1 MRVHGKRPSV
11 RRLMKPTP
19 RLDAVPHQTGALA
32 IAGLSHAYGAR
43 RVLDSVSLTVA
54 GGELVCLVGPSG
66 CGKTT
71 LLRVAAGLEDLQS
84 GSIAVDGCAIAE
96 TGRSVPAERRG
107 IGFVFQD
114 YALFPHLD
122 VAGNVGF
129 GIEAMPAASRAA
141 RIDETLRQVGMQDHA
156 HAYPHQLSGGQQQR
170 VALAR
175 ALAPRPRVL
184 LLDEPFSGLD
194 VRLRE
199 QVRDDTLHVL
209 KRSGAATLMV
219 THDPEEAMFMADRL
233 VVLNSGRVEQA
244 GPPAEVY
251 SRPATAFVAAF
262 FGHVNEVRGVVRGHA
277 VATPF
282 GLVPAGEIA
291 DGAEVRVLIRPE
303 ALKLRPAEADPAC
316 PAKVLAARLLGR
328 SSWVHLC
335 LGVDAVAAAMRPE
348 GEGEHLH
355 FHARVP
361 GRFLPPEGEVLAV
374 DLDVG
379 QSFVFPARDTR

>member
-1 MRVHGKRPSV
+1 
-11 RRLMKPTP
+11 MKS
-19 RLDAVPHQTGALA
+19 PHRIDVAFAPAGALA
-32 IAGLSHAYGAR
+32 ISGLSHSFGTH
-43 RVLDSVSLTVA
+43 RVLDSVSLTV
-54 GGELVCLVGPSG
+54 GSGELVCLVGPSG

-71 LLRVAAGLEDLQS
+71 LLRVAAGLEDIQA
-84 GSIAVDGCAIAE
+84 GSIAIDGCAVAE
-96 TGRSVPAERRG
+96 AGYAVPVERRG

-122 VAGNVGF
+122 VAGNVAF
-129 GIEAMPAASRAA
+129 GLDRVPADRRA
-141 RIDETLRQVGMQDHA
+141 RRVEETLRQVGMHDHA
-156 HAYPHQLSGGQQQR
+156 RAYPHQLSGGQQQR

-175 ALAPRPRVL
+175 ALAPQPRVL

-233 VVLNSGRVEQA
+233 IVLNRGRVEQD

-251 SRPATAFVAAF
+251 SRPASAFVAAF
-262 FGHVNEVRGVVRGHA
+262 FGHVNEVVGEVRGH
-277 VATPF
+277 VVETPF
-282 GLVPAGEIA
+282 GRVPAGELA
-291 DGAEVRVLIRPE
+291 EGAAVRVLIRPE
-303 ALKLRPAEADPAC
+303 ALKLRPAEDDPTC

-335 LGVDAVAAAMRPE
+335 LGADAAAALPE
-348 GEGEHLH
+348 GEADHLH

-361 GRFLPPEGEVLAV
+361 GRFLPPEGAVLAV
-374 DLDVG
+374 DLDVA
-379 QSFVFPARDTR
+379 QAFVFPARSPT